1 MNKTSMAALVGTC
14 ALAVGAGTQHPD
26 TEAGSGAV
34 IARVGDQVVTT
45 SELDAEF
52 RAAHVSP
59 DAQKDPA
66 LIKRMVNEL
75 VVRKYLV
82 QQALQSKL
90 DSDAGVRADLLQ
102 AREQLL
108 ATTYLN
114 RTLDSKPATMGDI
127 QNYIRANTAKFND
140 RVLMAVDQI
149 VFSGA
154 DMTAVVNANK
164 AAKTLEDVDKNL
176 TALGITHRRA
186 VATVSVGELKPD
198 LAAALR
204 AHKDGLLLVRQ
215 GDSGTYAK
223 LIDEQPMPF
232 SGKAADD
239 RAREELKAEAMKGE
253 IATATVAANKEVKYE
268 GAYASMLRA
277 ASSAPTSSAP
287 PPGAKAN

>member
-1 MNKTSMAALVGTC
+1 MAVLVGTC
-14 ALAVGAGTQHPD
+14 ALAVAACTQHPD
-26 TEAGSGAV
+26 SEAGSGAV

-45 SELDAEF
+45 SELDAQF

-66 LIKRMVNEL
+66 TIKRMVNEL
-75 VVRKYLV
+75 VLRKYLV
-82 QQALQSKL
+82 QQALRAKL
-90 DSDAGVRADLLQ
+90 DSDSGVRADLLQ

-108 ATTYLN
+108 ASTYLN
-114 RTLDSKPATMGDI
+114 RTLDSKPATMSDI

-140 RVLMAVDQI
+140 RVLMTVDQE

-154 DMTAVVNANK
+154 DMAAIANANK
-164 AAKTLEDVDKNL
+164 NARSLDEVDKNL
-176 TALGITHRRA
+176 SALGVPHHRA
-186 VATVSVGELKPD
+186 VSTVSVGELKPD

-204 AHKDGLLLVRQ
+204 AHKDGLLLMRQ

-223 LIDEQPMPF
+223 LLDEQSQPF

-239 RAREELKAEAMKGE
+239 RAREELKSEAMKAE
-253 IATATVAANKEVKYE
+253 IATASTAAAKEVQYE

-277 ASSAPTSSAP
+277 ASSAPTNSAP
-287 PPGAKAN
+287 TPGKAN